1 MKKLFAEISTHLR
14 LCLPVL
20 LILGIGMLGVPAF
33 GQGSSNIVG
42 TVTDPSGAVVPDATV
57 TITNQANNFVRVTQT
72 SSSGG
77 YLAAELPN
85 GTYTVKIEARGFKT
99 FQQNNVILNV
109 ATTIREN
116 ASLQIG
122 NVGQSVTVQA
132 NPLQVQADTSDVSQ
146 TISGAQLANLGTNG
160 RNVLQLATLVPGAA
174 NNMPDF
180 DSAGAQFQ
188 SHAIQFNGMRSDNNN
203 WTIDG
208 GEAYDRGGG
217 GIMLVN
223 PSQDALQEFTIQT
236 SNYSADEGGSSG
248 GMISMSLKSGT
259 KQYHGSAWEYNRNDA
274 LDAYRYFDNKNL
286 PKAELRYNAFG
297 FNIGGPLKFKRT
309 SNPKTFFFYNMSWRR
324 LISGGSIHN
333 QAPTADAY
341 TGNEAQLG
349 HIWVP
354 QTTDPQAIAK
364 FANAGLVPGQEFP
377 NDTIPTSLIDPNAA
391 AYIAAGYFLPANS
404 PGGYYNSTA
413 NQTTNVR
420 EEIARVDHQF
430 SQKWTMFAS
439 FIMDSQS
446 QISPTVAWT
455 GNTFPTI
462 GSLETIPAWQ
472 GVIHAT
478 YIIRPNLLNEMSYNE
493 NGNQIVISNTGLAT
507 APAGWKAPPLFPGVN
522 DLNKIPR
529 IGISGGKIGMTV
541 DSGNWPWKNWWKSNE
556 VKDSLSWTHGPHSF
570 KFGGAWYWSVKE
582 QQLFVNKGG
591 SYNFNGNATG
601 CSVSSDSV
609 PGACPKNTGGVG
621 LADFLLGDAA
631 NFNQPELQD
640 FMNIANNRAYAYAL
654 DNWRIKDRLTL
665 NLGIRWEGLPQLYD
679 LNNRAGNFYPSL
691 WNPADAAEFT
701 TPTSGALNT
710 SGPGFTKVSGVTLS
724 NVLFYMNGIGL
735 AGRNGIPRGLAPNAW
750 KNFAPRIGFAYD
762 VFGEQKTILR
772 GGFGMYYETNAGNQS
787 YNMGSNPPFSN
798 STTTNFLYLSAP
810 TVSYQTGENAGASP
824 TTPQGFTGIQP
835 DQKPSTIYQFNMGL
849 QQQLSRNSLFTVAF
863 VGNTSFKLSQ
873 LTDINSLSQSDLVHR
888 AGVCG
893 SACGVGKQLNANYYR
908 NYVGWSDINEE
919 YNEGNSH
926 YEGLQ
931 ATFQTRAWK
940 NLTLNV
946 NYTWS
951 HAWDVIDAQLFNN
964 LPNSFDP
971 GYSYGTAGFDR
982 RNIAVVNF
990 IYNVPI
996 FQASHGI
1003 TQAFLGGWTVSG
1015 IVSMQSG
1022 NPGTVNG
1029 PNWLGLPGTTN
1040 RANLAKPVGYSHTV
1054 KQWFDP
1060 SSFALPAMQAV
1071 SPGVQVQEWGN
1082 APKNN
1087 VKNPGAQHW
1096 NLSLYKD
1103 FKFSEN
1109 TGFQLRADAFNAW
1122 NHPAFGGAN
1131 TGIFSGQ
1138 LNPDGSP
1145 VLTNNAAALTST
1157 GDARE
1162 FQIGGRVYF

>member
-1 MKKLFAEISTHLR
+1 MKKIFAEISKHFR

-42 TVTDPSGAVVPDATV
+42 TVTDPSGAVVPNATV
-57 TITNQANNFVRVTQT
+57 TVTNQSNGFVRSTT
-72 SSSGG
+72 STGAG
-77 YLAAELPN
+77 TFLAAGLES

-109 ATTIREN
+109 ATTVREN

-122 NVGQSVTVQA
+122 NVGQSVTVQS
-132 NPLQVQADTSDVSQ
+132 NPLQVQADTSDVSE

-174 NNMPDF
+174 SNMPDF

-188 SHAIQFNGMRSDNNN
+188 SHAIQFNGMRSDANN

-248 GMISMSLKSGT
+248 GMISMSIKSGT

-274 LDAYRYFDNKNL
+274 LDAYSYFTKQSTPVL
-286 PKAELRYNAFG
+286 PKAELRYNVFG

-309 SNPKTFFFYNMSWRR
+309 SNPKTFFFYNMEWHRQ
-324 LISGGSIHN
+324 IAGGSIHR
-333 QAPTADAY
+333 QAPTAAEY
-341 TGNEAQLG
+341 GGAVGPLG
-349 HIWVP
+349 KIWVP
-354 QTTDPQAIAK
+354 NTTDPAAIAK

-377 NDTIPTSLIDPNAA
+377 NDTVPASLIDPNAA
-391 AYIAAGYFLPANS
+391 AYIKAGYFLPANAS
-404 PGGYYNSTA
+404 GGYYVSTA

-439 FIMDSQS
+439 FVMDSQS

-462 GSLETIPAWQ
+462 GGLETIPSWQ
-472 GVIHAT
+472 GVLHFT
-478 YIIRPNLLNEMSYNE
+478 EIIRPNLLNEMSYDE
-493 NGNQIVISNTGLAT
+493 NGNQIVISDTGLYT
-507 APAGWKAPPLFPGVN
+507 APSGWAPPPLFSGVN
-522 DLNKIPR
+522 TANKIP
-529 IGISGGKIGMTV
+529 GISIGGGKIGLSM

-556 VKDSLSWTHGPHSF
+556 VKDSISWTHGAHSF
-570 KFGGAWYWSVKE
+570 KFGGAWYWSVKR
-582 QQLFVNKGG
+582 QQLFVNKAG

-601 CSVSSDSV
+601 CAVSSDTV
-609 PGACPKNTGGVG
+609 AGACPSNTGGVG
-621 LADFLLGDAA
+621 LADFLLGDA
-631 NFNQPELQD
+631 NSFGQPELQD
-640 FMNIANNRAYAYAL
+640 FVNIANNRAYAYAL

-679 LNNRAGNFYPSL
+679 TNNRASNFYPSL

-710 SGPGFTKVSGVTLS
+710 AGPGFTTVSGVTLS
-724 NVLFYMNGIGL
+724 KVLFYMNGIGL
-735 AGRNGIPRGLAPNAW
+735 AGQNGTPRGLAPNNW
-750 KNFAPRIGFAYD
+750 KNFAPRVGFAYD

-772 GGFGMYYETNAGNQS
+772 GGFGSYFETNAGNQS
-787 YNMGSNPPFSN
+787 YNMGSDPPFSN
-798 STTTNFLYLSAP
+798 STSTNFLYLSAP

-824 TTPQGFTGIQP
+824 TTPQGFTGIDP
-835 DQKPSTIYQFNMGL
+835 TLPVSTIYQFNLGL
-849 QQQLSRNSLFTVAF
+849 QQQVSRNSVFTVAF
-863 VGNTSFKLSQ
+863 VGNTSFHLSQ

-893 SACGVGKQLNANYYR
+893 SACGASHTLNANYYR
-908 NYVGWSDINEE
+908 SYVGWSDINEE
-919 YNEGNSH
+919 YNQGNAQ

-931 ATFQTRAWK
+931 ATFRTRAWK
-940 NLTLNV
+940 NLTLSA

-951 HAWDVIDAQLFNN
+951 HAWDVIDGQLFNN

-996 FQASHGI
+996 FQASHGFA
-1003 TQAFLGGWTVSG
+1003 QAVLGGWTFSG

-1022 NPGTVNG
+1022 NPGTVG
-1029 PNWLGLPGTTN
+1029 APNWLGLPGTSN
-1040 RANLAKPVGYSHTV
+1040 RANLAGPVSYPHKV
-1054 KQWFDP
+1054 NEWFDP
-1060 SSFALPAMQAV
+1060 SAFALPAMQTAG
-1071 SPGVQVQEWGN
+1071 PGLQVQEWGN

-1087 VKNPGAQHW
+1087 VVNPGEQHW

-1122 NHPAFGGAN
+1122 NHATFGGAN

-1138 LNPDGSP
+1138 GSG
-1145 VLTNNAAALTST
+1145 LTNNAGALTGT
-1157 GDARE
+1157 GDPRE
-1162 FQIGGRVYF
+1162 FQLGGRLYF